1 MTDEPFASILIPTYN
16 HERYIAAALDSVLA
30 QTDQSWE
37 AIVVDD
43 GSTDGSGAIIDRYAA
58 RDPRIKAVHKPNGGV
73 ASALNAGLSQAR
85 GQWVH
90 WLSSDDLFEPTKL
103 AINRRWIEH
112 NPGVNFFYSYFWL
125 LHETTGRREKHNL
138 WGPEPQKGLE
148 IPTLFYR
155 NYISGITVCI
165 NRKAWERAGIFDER
179 YHYAQDYAMWLRLLR
194 DNESCFIP
202 EWTVV
207 NRHHKEQGSEQF
219 PEACYFDTA
228 KAGIDF
234 LNRYPL
240 SEIIPQALLSDP
252 DAAASTI
259 EAVLDVCCERTA
271 FLYSLGANPA
281 LILRLLEWLSG
292 AGSDSGTTRLREKVH
307 NRIRGVALEVG
318 DDDWHWMWRQL
329 ATACSEPDPRFA
341 YHPIRA
347 TELAQREHVR
357 RRQGIGGPAEPLQ
370 VYLRRFEGLDVCADA
385 PTGSSAART
394 VFFVPGIEPA
404 LQSARS
410 AALTLSEQGLRT
422 ALVVSGHSYRW
433 EPGVTILPRPSI
445 DRDGLPWLGPV
456 ELALA
461 LDRRPISIW
470 LEASATAALG
480 GSDLLDSARMIAEV
494 LKSLGLDEICRR
506 KRPVL
511 FLQRVL
517 RGGGAER
524 VVHDLVCRIDKRR
537 FRPIILTLFDA
548 RDQADLVDGVET
560 YCIRDHASGPSHNI
574 IAPPV
579 TTQSDAPSL
588 PTEPDHVA
596 PPSRFPSWK
605 GRLVLVAIRAYFRL
619 VPNWLDKRVGIGI
632 RLAYVHDGLL
642 SGVSVGHYARAA
654 WRKIG
659 AILQIKNSTVSMSIP
674 PTPVAANQD
683 VSTAPVPASRNTA
696 LEASLAAHCPA
707 AAGLRH
713 FVSNIGD
720 DAALITIMEEAAAAA
735 WFAQIGG
742 KLPFIASLHTY
753 ESMYLPLMYPQPARC
768 EVESWIFNNACSAA
782 SRVVFPSQACCGDL
796 SHHFDVDLAKTT
808 ALPNPVNCSRIRRLS
823 WVPPS
828 QEDTALIGDVPY
840 FIHVARLDASK
851 NHELLLQACLKLKES
866 RRDFRVLCVGDGPE
880 QLRLSGLIASSGL
893 KRHVVLTGARL
904 NPYSLMRR
912 AVALILTSN
921 FEAFALVLAEAM
933 ACGVPAIATA
943 CPGGPPEL
951 LQAGKSGLLVP
962 VGDPAALASAMDR
975 VMSDQLLRSELIS
988 AGHKRVEDF
997 DISRISQQWEELID
1011 SALPLPPASGIHRME
1026 ASRR

>member
-1 MTDEPFASILIPTYN
+1 MTDGPFASILIPTYN
-16 HERYIAAALDSVLA
+16 HERYIGAALDSVLA

-58 RDPRIKAVHKPNGGV
+58 RDSRIKAVHKPNGGV

-103 AINRRWIEH
+103 AINRQWIEH

-125 LHETTGRREKHNL
+125 LHEATGRREKHKL
-138 WGPEPQKGLE
+138 WGPEPRKGLE

-165 NRKAWERAGIFDER
+165 NRKAWDRAGFFDER

-194 DNESCFIP
+194 DNDSCLVP

-207 NRHHKEQGSEQF
+207 NRHHKEQGSELF
-219 PEACYFDTA
+219 PEACYYDTA

-234 LNRYPL
+234 LNRHSL
-240 SEIIPQALLSDP
+240 SEFVPQALLSDP
-252 DAAASTI
+252 DAAAAII
-259 EAVLDVCCERTA
+259 ESVLDVCFDRTA

-292 AGSDSGTTRLREKVH
+292 GGSGTDTTQLREKVH
-307 NRIRGVALEVG
+307 DRIRAVALEVG
-318 DDDWHWMWRQL
+318 EDDWHWMWREL
-329 ATACSEPDPRFA
+329 AAACAEPDPKFV
-341 YHPIRA
+341 YHPIGVS
-347 TELAQREHVR
+347 ELAQREHAR
-357 RRQGIGGPAEPLQ
+357 RRQGVGGPAEPLE
-370 VYLRRFEGLDVCADA
+370 VYLRRFEGVDVCREA
-385 PTGSSAART
+385 PAGSSAAR
-394 VFFVPGIEPA
+394 VVLFVPGIEPA

-410 AALTLSEQGLRT
+410 AALTLSERGLRT
-422 ALVVSGHSYRW
+422 ALVVAGHSYRW
-433 EPGVTILPRPSI
+433 EPAVTILPRPLI
-445 DRDGLPWLGPV
+445 DRDGFPWLGPV

-461 LDRRPISIW
+461 LDRRPVSIW
-470 LEASATAALG
+470 LEASETAAIG
-480 GSDLLDSARMIAEV
+480 GSDVLDSARITAEV
-494 LKSLGLDEICRR
+494 LKSLGLDETRRR

-517 RGGGAER
+517 WGGGAER
-524 VVHDLVCRIDKRR
+524 VVHDLVCRMDKQR

-548 RDQADLVDGVET
+548 REQANLVDGIET
-560 YCIRDHASGPSHNI
+560 YCVRDYANGPSHSVLR
-574 IAPPV
+574 PLVPV
-579 TTQSDAPSL
+579 GSDQVL
-588 PTEPDHVA
+588 
-596 PPSRFPSWK
+596 SRSPSWK
-605 GRLVLVAIRAYFRL
+605 GRLVLVAIRAYFRV

-632 RLAYVHDGLL
+632 RLVHIHDGLL
-642 SGVSVGHYARAA
+642 AGVSVGHYARAA
-654 WRKIG
+654 WRKIRR
-659 AILQIKNSTVSMSIP
+659 IIRSKNSTVRSPKPS
-674 PTPVAANQD
+674 TPVVANQD
-683 VSTAPVPASRNTA
+683 ASNAPVATGRKMA
-696 LEASLAAHCPA
+696 LEASLAAHSSA

-713 FVSNIGD
+713 LVSSFGD
-720 DAALITIMEEAAAAA
+720 GAALITIMEEAAAAA

-742 KLPFIASLHTY
+742 KIPFIASLHTY
-753 ESMYLPLMYPQPARC
+753 ESMYLPLMYPQPPRC
-768 EVESWIFNNACSAA
+768 DVESWILANACSAA
-782 SRVVFPSQACCGDL
+782 SRVVSPSQACCGDL
-796 SHHFDVDLAKTT
+796 IRHFDVDQDKTT

-823 WVPPS
+823 WVPPLR
-828 QEDTALIGDVPY
+828 EDAALIDDVPY
-840 FIHVARLDASK
+840 FIHIARLDASK
-851 NHELLLQACLKLKES
+851 NHDLLVQACRKLKEI
-866 RRDFRVLCVGDGPE
+866 RCDFRVVCVGDGPE
-880 QLRLSGLIASSGL
+880 QLRINGLIASSGL

-912 AVALILTSN
+912 AVALVLTSN

-943 CPGGPPEL
+943 CPGGPQEL

-962 VGDPAALASAMDR
+962 VDDPSALALAMDR
-975 VMSDQLLRSELIS
+975 VMSDQLLRSDLIS

-1011 SALPLPPASGIHRME
+1011 STLPLPPASGIHRIE
-1026 ASRR
+1026 ASRQ